1 MPSDETSSAKPRSA
15 LRRHAPGLVA
25 LALFVFGALSWFWV
39 TREIAAIAYGFGW
52 QQGVIAGGAGLFVT
66 AILAEFRLLSFDEIF
81 DWILGLFGAI
91 VSLVGWVFARI
102 LSLFGIDLGD

>member
-25 LALFVFGALSWFWV
+25 LGLFAIGALSWFWV

-66 AILAEFRLLSFDEIF
+66 AILAEFRLMSFDQIF
-81 DWILGLFGAI
+81 DWILELFGAI
-91 VSLVGWVFARI
+91 LAFVGWLFAAI
-102 LSLFGIDLGD
+102 LSLFGIDLGG